1 MIFVEK
7 TLKTKLKNNRDEKSI
22 ILLKMRPDFRQVIDA
37 VVQSAQYASELEPNP
52 VSNPELMKKI
62 SLYLDLR
69 ASEVVKFL
77 RPNLR
82 FWWQKN
88 THDFKNI
95 IKKKIHAKKI
105 KPSSNS
111 HKVPQNTSQPSKPRK
126 AEADSKADPQTK
138 PHKKKEKKATD
149 LGVFRYSLQIQN
161 PILMSMKKP

>member
-1 MIFVEK
+1 
-7 TLKTKLKNNRDEKSI
+7 
-22 ILLKMRPDFRQVIDA
+22 MRPDFRQVIDA
-37 VVQSAQYASELEPNP
+37 VVQSAQYESELEPNP

-62 SLYLDLR
+62 TLYLDLR

-126 AEADSKADPQTK
+126 AEADSKDDPQTK
-138 PHKKKEKKATD
+138 PHKKKQKKATD
-149 LGVFRYSLQIQN
+149 NDLPRSFSSLSADSESDSDVDEETLN
-161 PILMSMKKP
+161 PKKKQKVSESSKNNSIFCGK